1 MNRLARSGHRRSVAA
16 LALGIAALSF
26 AAGAP
31 AQTVDADKAGIES
44 ERAAAEARYA
54 GRERECRERFV
65 VTSCI
70 ENAQRERR
78 TTLNALR
85 ARQQKIDEA
94 RRRARAAER
103 RAEIAAR
110 AAELT
115 KRDEAV
121 AREPRTPDAP
131 REPREPR
138 PQRQPP
144 TRGEAKPPRDA
155 GRAPRIGPI
164 ENPADRRAA
173 EARSRARFESRQREA
188 AEHRSS
194 SLERTIKRMEEKP
207 AAAPLPVPS
216 ASAIRA
222 MRPASGS

>member
-1 MNRLARSGHRRSVAA
+1 MNRLALSGHRRSVAA

-26 AAGAP
+26 AAVAP

-131 REPREPR
+131 REPR

-222 MRPASGS
+222 IRPASGP